1 MASHPFSLSLV
12 VVFFFTVLLNVVSI
26 DAELIL
32 EDGYTVTTVIDG
44 HQLKINPHAVLSR
57 PGSSDLIILDSSN
70 SVFYTVSI
78 PISQSS
84 GFKRLSG
91 DGVAGLSDGALGS
104 ARFNKPRSFTV
115 DFKGNIYVA
124 DRINGT
130 IRKIS
135 NSGVT
140 TIAGGYSKGVGH
152 KDGPAQNASF
162 SSDFEVAF
170 VPEECA
176 LLISDHGNQLVR
188 QIGLKR
194 EDCYR
199 HSQSALRAVS
209 FWVLGLI
216 LSCLL
221 GIVIGFVT
229 RPYITSHEG
238 SRPLYS
244 SKTWKIRPIKLVK
257 PILMLCFDIR
267 SAVANTK
274 LYELIRRLLWLS
286 LSHLQLMLRINTV
299 GLQTS
304 SKGIDSQTLS
314 KGFVSLLDSDVNS
327 FEVKKPQLSGDEL
340 KDLISFS
347 SPMQLPNSK
356 NDIFKQEEHDQ
367 LKSDVLL
374 GSQRRIDTMIQA
386 NIIGFAMVAEET
398 TPLDESMIGSVGLVK
413 RR

>member
-199 HSQSALRAVS
+199 HSQS
-209 FWVLGLI
+209 GLI

-229 RPYITSHEG
+229 RPYITSHTG
-238 SRPLYS
+238 RLPSPLFQQDMEN
-244 SKTWKIRPIKLVK
+244 P
-257 PILMLCFDIR
+257 PNQ
-267 SAVANTK
+267 AGEANTDA
-274 LYELIRRLLWLS
+274 LLR
-286 LSHLQLMLRINTV
+286 HQ
-299 GLQTS
+299 
-304 SKGIDSQTLS
+304 
-314 KGFVSLLDSDVNS
+314 
-327 FEVKKPQLSGDEL
+327 
-340 KDLISFS
+340 
-347 SPMQLPNSK
+347 
-356 NDIFKQEEHDQ
+356 
-367 LKSDVLL
+367 
-374 GSQRRIDTMIQA
+374 
-386 NIIGFAMVAEET
+386 
-398 TPLDESMIGSVGLVK
+398 K
-413 RR
+413 RSC